1 MMLKPDDS
9 EPQPPKLTYAAPSS
23 EARWVMLGKYTPF
36 EAQLA
41 QAKLQSEGIRCALGN
56 ENSANF
62 NVPLMIDVELQVLA
76 DDAERARAVLGSVRN
91 RRATHDKVVAEHCP
105 KCFKSNVD
113 LVAFSVPFKV
123 LAMLFLG
130 LPLLLAYRFKR
141 CNDCGH
147 RWRVW

>member
-1 MMLKPDDS
+1 MGEPDES
-9 EPQPPKLTYAAPSS
+9 VSQPLKLTYAAAAS
-23 EARWVMLGKYTPF
+23 EARWVTIGQYTPF

-62 NVPLMIDVELQVLA
+62 NVPLMVDVELQVLA
-76 DDAERARAVLGSVRN
+76 DDAARAKAVLDSVRAV
-91 RRATHDKVVAEHCP
+91 RATHDKLVATHCP
-105 KCFKSNVD
+105 KCFKNNVEAVRFS
-113 LVAFSVPFKV
+113 VAFKILS
-123 LAMLFLG
+123 MLFLG
-130 LPLLLAYRFKR
+130 LPLLLAYRFNR

>member
-1 MMLKPDDS
+1 MTIG
-9 EPQPPKLTYAAPSS
+9 QF
-23 EARWVMLGKYTPF
+23 TPF

-62 NVPLMIDVELQVLA
+62 NVPLMIDVELQVLG
-76 DDAERARAVLGSVRN
+76 DDVDRAKTVLDSVKNKRAL
-91 RRATHDKVVAEHCP
+91 HDEIVTEHCP
-105 KCFKSNVD
+105 KCYRSNVEA
-113 LVAFSVPFKV
+113 VGFSVPFKI
-123 LAMLFLG
+123 LSMLFLG